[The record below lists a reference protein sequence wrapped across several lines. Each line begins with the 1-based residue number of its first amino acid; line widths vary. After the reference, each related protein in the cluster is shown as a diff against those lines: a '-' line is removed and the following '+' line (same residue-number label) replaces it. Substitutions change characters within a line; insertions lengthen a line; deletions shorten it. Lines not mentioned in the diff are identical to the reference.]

1 MKFTQQPD
9 YSGVLVPSVP
19 VDVAANVAPLVRGM
33 GDPTAATGNGV
44 SWLSFQ
50 PSTTGPVTV
59 AIAHP
64 ASTVAP
70 SEIRYHIW
78 ANADVGTLET
88 VIDRMPVLLGIDELS
103 LAGWEEF
110 DELLD
115 ATADLLPSSV
125 VAARRKHPGM
135 RLMSTGQLV
144 DELLT
149 VVLEQKVTQRQAR
162 ASWRWLADTFGEASP
177 AGEPAPKIAPRP
189 QSIMHIQSWQ
199 WHAGWVQPFLA
210 RTLKTVA
217 SRATALHR
225 LASQPLDDVHAGLMS
240 LPGIGPW
247 TIAET
252 LQRTHGAADLVSVG
266 DFHLAHHIGE
276 ALTGK
281 RTDDAGMLELLEP
294 WRGHRQRL
302 VRLIYASGIRFSRFG
317 PRLAATDFRD
327 R

>member
-33 GDPTAATGNGV
+33 SDPTAATGNGV
-44 SWLSFQ
+44 SSLSFQ
-50 PSTTGPVTV
+50 PPSTGPVTV

-64 ASTVAP
+64 ASTVAA
-70 SEIRYHIW
+70 SEIHYHIW
-78 ANADVGTLET
+78 ANADVAAIENM
-88 VIDRMPVLLGIDELS
+88 INRMPTLLGIDDLS
-103 LAGWEEF
+103 LAGWDHF

-115 ATADLLPSSV
+115 ATAHLLPPSV
-125 VAARRKHPGM
+125 VAARQTHPGM

-144 DELLT
+144 DELCT

-162 ASWRWLADTFGEASP
+162 ASWRWLADSFGEPSP
-177 AGEPAPKIAPRP
+177 AGKPAPKIAPRP
-189 QSIMHIQSWQ
+189 ESILHIQSWQ

-210 RTLKTVA
+210 RTLKNVA

-225 LASQPLDDVHAGLMS
+225 LANRPLDDIHTGLTS

>member
-1 MKFTQQPD
+1 MKFTQPPD
-9 YSGVLVPSVP
+9 YSGVLLPSVP
-19 VDVAANVAPLVRGM
+19 VDVAANAAPLVRGA
-33 GDPTAATGNGV
+33 GDPTAATDNGLT
-44 SWLSFQ
+44 WLSFR
-50 PSTTGPVTV
+50 PLETGPVTV

-64 ASTVAP
+64 KSTVAP
-70 SEIRYHIW
+70 DEIHYHIW
-78 ANADVGTLET
+78 ANGDVVAIET
-88 VIDRMPVLLGIDELS
+88 MIERMPRILGIDEAA
-103 LAGWEEF
+103 LAGWAAF
-110 DELLD
+110 DELLAD
-115 ATADLLPSSV
+115 TAHLLPHQV
-125 VAARRKHPGM
+125 VEARRKNPGM

-144 DELLT
+144 DELYT
-149 VVLEQKVTQRQAR
+149 VVLEQKVTQHQAQ
-162 ASWRWLADTFGEASP
+162 ATWRWFADTFGEASP
-177 AGEPAPKIAPRP
+177 AGEPAPKIAPAP
-189 QSIMHIQSWQ
+189 ETILQIQSWQ
-199 WHAGWVQPFLA
+199 WHTGWVQPFLA

-217 SRATALHR
+217 SRATALDR
-225 LASQPLDDVHAGLMS
+225 LAKKPLHDISTGLLS

-276 ALTGK
+276 ALTGQ
-281 RTDDAGMLELLEP
+281 RTNDAGMLELLAP